1 MTPCHRI
8 FYATFRN
15 FGAYS
20 YQSSYL
26 KRSISLLAGL
36 SRKRLGSDVVQYV
49 EAKCRDFMRE

>member
-8 FYATFRN
+8 FYATFRS

-26 KRSISLLAGL
+26 KQWIALLAAL

-49 EAKCRDFMRE
+49 